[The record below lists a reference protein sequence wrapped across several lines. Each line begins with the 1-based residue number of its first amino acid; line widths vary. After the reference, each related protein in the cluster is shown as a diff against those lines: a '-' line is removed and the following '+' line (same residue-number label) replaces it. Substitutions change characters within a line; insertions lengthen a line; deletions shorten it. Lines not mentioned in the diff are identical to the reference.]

1 MGYPLRFHVMLLP
14 NVGWAELK
22 ARVVRL
28 EELGV
33 EVAALADH
41 VVDWANPSIPW
52 FESWTALPA
61 LAEATRTIRLSTV
74 VTQIPLRNPVM
85 LARQVLTV
93 DHVSGGRAE
102 LGLGTGIRNDPS
114 CTMVGVQN
122 WEPPERVARF
132 AEYVDLV
139 GRLMSEDVTSYDRL
153 HYRAHGAV
161 MSRPVQAPRPPILVA
176 AMAPQMMRLAA
187 HHADIWNSLSFLP
200 DFADQLVETHLRC
213 TAMDAACAALGRDPS
228 TLRRSYTMY
237 DAAGRAK
244 GGEIGSYAS
253 ADLLVEQVTR
263 LVELGISD
271 VGLYYPLAPAQLPT
285 FERIATDVLPV
296 LRAAHPS
303 I

>member
-1 MGYPLRFHVMLLP
+1 M
-14 NVGWAELK
+14 
-22 ARVVRL
+22 
-28 EELGV
+28 
-33 EVAALADH
+33 
-41 VVDWANPSIPW
+41 
-52 FESWTALPA
+52 
-61 LAEATRTIRLSTV
+61 

-114 CTMVGVQN
+114 CTMVGVEN

-139 GRLMSEDVTSYDRL
+139 GRLMAEDVTSYDGL
-153 HYRAHGAV
+153 HYRAGGAV
-161 MSRPVQAPRPPILVA
+161 VPQPVQAPRPPILVA
-176 AMAPQMMRLAA
+176 ALGPRMMRLAA
-187 HHADIWNSLSFLP
+187 RHADIWNSLSFP
-200 DFADQLVETHLRC
+200 STFDDQIAETRGRC
-213 TAMDAACAALGRDPS
+213 QTIDAACAALGRDPS

-237 DAAGRAK
+237 DAAARVK

-271 VGLYYPLAPAQLPT
+271 VGLYYPLAPTQLPA
-285 FERIATDVLPV
+285 FERIATDVLPK
-296 LRAAHPS
+296 LRTAYPD